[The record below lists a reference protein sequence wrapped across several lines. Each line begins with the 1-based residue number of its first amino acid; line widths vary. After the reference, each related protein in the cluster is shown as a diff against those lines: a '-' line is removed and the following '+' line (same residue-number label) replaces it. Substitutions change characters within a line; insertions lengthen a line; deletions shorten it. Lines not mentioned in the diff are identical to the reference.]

1 MALERQAHGNE
12 CPLCCGV
19 LISMRLLFPRRV
31 LPSLGEVC
39 LFALLVLLAL
49 LGQIMLSEVE
59 ATHLQDAGLVPEAAQ
74 KVVESGLLQWAPSRL
89 GNGYQT
95 WVSQVIHIVDVAHVL
110 SPEGSLHTLVVV
122 PLVGGYAL
130 GYRHIPE
137 GHLQIVLSAACCTG
151 FAGSITLL
159 AVDVI
164 AARPVFSDDAVES

>member
-1 MALERQAHGNE
+1 MFS
-12 CPLCCGV
+12 P
-19 LISMRLLFPRRV
+19 
-31 LPSLGEVC
+31 
-39 LFALLVLLAL
+39 VLLAFP
-49 LGQIMLSEVE
+49 GQIMLSEVE

-74 KVVESGLLQWAPSRL
+74 EVFEAGLLQWAPSRL

-137 GHLQIVLSAACCTG
+137 GGLQIVLSAACRTG

-164 AARPVFSDDAVES
+164 AARPVFCNDAVEA